1 MTFRIFISSV
11 QDEFAEERRRLKDM
25 WTTAR
30 LREVGVTNRQM
41 LAMPTLKTKHEMAVA
56 EYMELTGV
64 TRNTATAD
72 LVALAKAGIVKRIGA
87 GRGATYVLQKCTI
100 NAQNAQPNAK
110 VAKTEGNPIN
120 DSISD
125 MINPVGRRK
134 TVEKTVEK
142 ILSAMKDNPSITQ
155 RQLVKTTGLSRR
167 GIEWQLNQLKAKG
180 IIRRIG
186 PDKGGRWEVV
196 E

>member
-1 MTFRIFISSV
+1 MGRYV
-11 QDEFAEERRRLKDM
+11 AGDAPEMDRLVN
-25 WTTAR
+25 
-30 LREVGVTNRQM
+30 EV
-41 LAMPTLKTKHEMAVA
+41 
-56 EYMELTGV
+56 
-64 TRNTATAD
+64 
-72 LVALAKAGIVKRIGA
+72 VKRVGA